1 MKIFYGEVHSHTNLS
16 DGKGLVEN
24 AYPYARD
31 VGGVDYFAVTD
42 HNTLTKDDYI
52 PTVSGLADEYNKD
65 GEFAALYGYEMSWG
79 PGDYGHAN
87 IIAPKK
93 LFAFET

>member
-31 VGGVDYFAVTD
+31 IGGVDYFAVTD

-52 PTVSGLADEYNKD
+52 PTVAELADRYCVDLPICRGVYQVLYEGRDLREGLDALFKRSLKD
-65 GEFAALYGYEMSWG
+65 EF
-79 PGDYGHAN
+79 
-87 IIAPKK
+87 
-93 LFAFET
+93 